1 MASQIVPSHPEGSDL
16 PECLPLTGMLIF
28 KPFIALPL
36 FLSAFSPVF
45 SASNAANLAIPVAG
59 TSTMDALTL
68 SSGET
73 QIYYQNSTTRGITL
87 LSVSNAFN
95 SGHFQSSI
103 PLVPS
108 GEVRGTSPIA
118 VAAIGDPWTEIHVFF
133 VSSLNVLSEYI
144 WTSSTNV
151 WQGGPSCSV
160 CLTSDGYLA
169 SASSNMLYALA
180 TTTSTGTTWRV
191 GFVSAGVSNTITEVI
206 NTGSGWI
213 LAPLSA

>member
-1 MASQIVPSHPEGSDL
+1 
-16 PECLPLTGMLIF
+16 MLIS
-28 KPFIALPL
+28 KPFLALPL
-36 FLSAFSPVF
+36 FLSGCLTVF
-45 SASNAANLAIPVAG
+45 SASNAANLAVAVAG
-59 TSTMDALTL
+59 VSNMDALTL

-87 LSVSNAFN
+87 LSVSNVFN

-103 PLVPS
+103 PLAPS
-108 GEVRGTSPIA
+108 SEVRQTSPIA

-133 VSSLNVLSEYI
+133 VSPLNVLSEYI
-144 WTSSTNV
+144 WTSSTNA
-151 WQGGPSCSV
+151 WQGGPSCSA

-169 SASSNMLYALA
+169 SASSNMLYALVTA
-180 TTTSTGTTWRV
+180 TSTCTTWRV